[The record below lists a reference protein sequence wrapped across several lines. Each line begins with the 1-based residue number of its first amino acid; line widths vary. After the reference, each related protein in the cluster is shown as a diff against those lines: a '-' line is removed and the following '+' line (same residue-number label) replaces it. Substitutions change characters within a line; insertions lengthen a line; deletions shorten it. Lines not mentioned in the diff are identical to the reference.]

1 MADLD
6 TSFYPRAGQNSF
18 LDTMTQ
24 VQALKNAGIQNQLL
38 QTETQRQG
46 VGLSSDKIQLAH
58 QGFQWLS
65 QGLGSLAQ
73 DPRIATPAGP
83 AMLKQ
88 FAAQGVQQGW
98 LTPEVAQAEIDNMP
112 QDPAQLPQYVQNLN
126 VRSQDAANQF
136 SQIYGTPGTIG
147 NGNQTLPVA
156 TSPITGM
163 RPIGAPIQMQT
174 SPSERN
180 ALVPGTNAQGQP
192 TLTPAGT
199 VLRNAGQNALTGM
212 PLTPPNQPVNQM
224 QPYPQGQGPVP
235 AGQAPANNGSVAMGP
250 PAGQVEAQTK
260 SAGAS
265 ADKYSTDAAAQTN
278 YQANIMPIQQAY
290 EHVKALGPEGV
301 GPGTEQINEF
311 KSFMQSM
318 GLGSVAG
325 IDPQQVSDF
334 DQANKYLSA
343 AMRSNGYTGSDAQLD
358 AAAKASPTMK
368 TSQGAALAVLQKTAA
383 MARMQNAQVQAFQAS
398 GQGPETYSKWA
409 AAWNAKQNAAAYA
422 FDMMDPT
429 QRQAYVKT
437 LSAPELTKFKASLGT
452 AMQLGLVTPPQA
464 AQGN

>member
-1 MADLD
+1 MADGVVQTD
-6 TSFYPRAGQNSF
+6 MYPKAGQNSF
-18 LDTMTQ
+18 LDTMSQ
-24 VQALKNAGIQNQLL
+24 VQALKNAGVQNQLL

-46 VGLSSDKIQLAH
+46 VGLSQDKITLAH

-98 LTPEVAQAEIDNMP
+98 LTPDVANAEIANMP
-112 QDPAQLPQYVQNLN
+112 TDPAQLPQYVQNLN
-126 VRSQDAANQF
+126 VRAQDAAGQF
-136 SQIYGTPGTIG
+136 AQIYGTPGTIP
-147 NGNQTLPVA
+147 NGNNIIPVA
-156 TSPITGM
+156 TSPIMGVK
-163 RPIGAPIQMQT
+163 RIGANIPMQT
-174 SPSERN
+174 SPGER
-180 ALVPGTNAQGQP
+180 AQLVPGTDAQGRP
-192 TLTPAGT
+192 TLTPAAT
-199 VLRNAGQNALTGM
+199 VLQNAGMNPLNAQ
-212 PLTPPNQPVNQM
+212 PLTAPAPSPANQL
-224 QPYPQGQGPVP
+224 QPYPQGQAPVP
-235 AGQAPANNGSVAMGP
+235 AGQAPGNGGSVPMGP
-250 PAGQVEAQTK
+250 PAGVVGAQTK
-260 SAGAS
+260 AADISAE
-265 ADKYSTDAAAQTN
+265 KYSTDAAAQTN
-278 YQANIMPIQQAY
+278 YQQNIMPIQQAY
-290 EHVKALGPEGV
+290 EHVKALGTTGI
-301 GPGTEQINEF
+301 GPGSEELNQA
-311 KSFMQSM
+311 KSFLVTM
-318 GLGSVAG
+318 GVINPDAQL
-325 IDPQQVSDF
+325 SDF

-398 GQGPETYSKWA
+398 GQGPESYSKWA
-409 AAWNAKQNAAAYA
+409 AGWNAKQNAAAYA

-437 LSAPELTKFKASLGT
+437 LSASELTKFKASLGT